1 MRKLLIWVSV
11 CLWTLTVAGQKMPY
25 KNQSISVDKRVE
37 DLLKRMTIEEKIG
50 QLMQPVLEGDKQ
62 V

>member
-1 MRKLLIWVSV
+1 
-11 CLWTLTVAGQKMPY
+11 MPY

-62 V
+62 AL